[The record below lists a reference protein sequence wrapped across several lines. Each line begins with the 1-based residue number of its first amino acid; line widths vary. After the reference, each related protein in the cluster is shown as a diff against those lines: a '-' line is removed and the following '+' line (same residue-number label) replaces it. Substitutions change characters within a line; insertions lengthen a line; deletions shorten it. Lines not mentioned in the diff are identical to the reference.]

1 MRPIANTWFFGRLR
15 SGGHQGCSCT
25 RYRSGG
31 QHNGWSVSQTHAP
44 DVYSYLI
51 IDLVFIRFGI
61 GHSSYVYSGPS
72 HRNLLQFADGTYQ
85 ETVGQVQTNW
95 TFASSEC
102 IPLIFE
108 VLENCCSD
116 VVLGDTILYDYN
128 VFEDHAASILSYESL
143 DSMLQLAPFDF
154 VKNWQRNPSSLL
166 PGHKNRKL
174 RSASHLRQHKPNR
187 QR

>member
-1 MRPIANTWFFGRLR
+1 MNLLECDQSRIHGSL
-15 SGGHQGCSCT
+15 GGYDQE
-25 RYRSGG
+25 
-31 QHNGWSVSQTHAP
+31 VIKVAAVP
-44 DVYSYLI
+44 DTGAEGNI
-51 IDLVFIRFGI
+51 MDGA
-61 GHSSYVYSGPS
+61 